1 MKGYVHIYTG
11 DGKGKTTGAIGLAMR
26 SLMRGR
32 KVFMGQFIKG
42 MYYGEL
48 DLQKTFENLTIHQ
61 YGTDCFIDREVSE
74 EDRRRAWE
82 GLTEMREVL
91 REGWDMVI
99 LDEICVAIDFSLLSW
114 EEVKDAL
121 DERNPKT
128 EVVLT
133 GRGATEDMIAYADL
147 VTEMREVKHYYQEG
161 IQARAGIEF

>member
-11 DGKGKTTGAIGLAMR
+11 DGKGKTTAALGLAMR

-48 DLQKTFENLTIHQ
+48 DLQKSFENLTIHQ
-61 YGTDCFIDREVSE
+61 YGTDCFIDRAPSE
-74 EDRRRAWE
+74 EDRRRAE
-82 GLTEMREVL
+82 KGLAELGEVL
-91 REGWDMVI
+91 RGDWDVVI
-99 LDEICVAIDFSLLSW
+99 LDEVCVAVDFSLLTW
-114 EEVKDAL
+114 EAVKAVL
-121 DERNPKT
+121 DGRNPET

-133 GRGATEDMIAYADL
+133 GRGATEEMIVYADL

-161 IQARAGIEF
+161 VQARAGIEF

>member
-74 EDRRRAWE
+74 EDRRRARE